1 MFINFD
7 RNAYI
12 EQFGSSSMVAAN
24 QQNSFQGQLDQAQ
37 VNLQAAKTALDN
49 AKNAVTSAQQ
59 AVDKAQAALNGKLK
73 QFIKHQ
79 EELKR

>member
-7 RNAYI
+7 RDACI
-12 EQFGSSSMVAAN
+12 EQFGSSSMVAVN
-24 QQNSFQGQLDQAQ
+24 QQNSLQGQLDQA
-37 VNLQAAKTALDN
+37 QAAKTALDN